1 MQWQFFEVLLKSHE
15 ETSVMGKK
23 EILKAHTVGTSSFE
37 LLAVGTGIQDYP
49 CSDLDDHIKAGA
61 VQSGA

>member
-49 CSDLDDHIKAGA
+49 CSDLDDHI
-61 VQSGA
+61 